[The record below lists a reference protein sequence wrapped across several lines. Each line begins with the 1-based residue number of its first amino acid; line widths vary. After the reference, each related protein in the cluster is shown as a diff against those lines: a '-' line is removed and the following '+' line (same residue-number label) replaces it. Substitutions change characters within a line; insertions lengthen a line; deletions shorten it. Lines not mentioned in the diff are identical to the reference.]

1 MATKRYPLMRKA
13 VAAWLIR
20 NSSLTFKQ
28 IADFCGFH
36 ELEIRSIA
44 DDEIAKG
51 IQEINPIINGQ
62 LDAEELA
69 RCEQD
74 PEAIMS
80 LKESEVSVFNVN
92 DNKAKKKYVPIARR
106 ADKPSAIYF
115 LIKYHPELNDAVI
128 RKLIG
133 TTSNMI
139 SSIRDRS
146 YWNLSNIRP
155 LDPVALGLCTQSQ
168 LNQAIEESGGN
179 VNEGDSDNNSIPD
192 SQSTAE

>member
-1 MATKRYPLMRKA
+1 MATKQYPLMRKA

-28 IADFCGFH
+28 IGDFCGFH

-44 DDEIAKG
+44 DDEVAKG
-51 IQEINPIINGQ
+51 IQEINPIVSGQ
-62 LDAEELA
+62 LDEAELK

-74 PEAIMS
+74 HDAIVM
-80 LKESEVSVFNVN
+80 LKTSEVAGFGLEENR
-92 DNKAKKKYVPIARR
+92 ATKKYVPIARR

-115 LIKYHPELNDAVI
+115 LVKYHPELSDAVI
-128 RKLIG
+128 KKLIG
-133 TTSNMI
+133 TTANMI

-146 YWNLSNIRP
+146 YWNLPNIRP

-168 LNQAIEESGGN
+168 LNKALEESKDK
-179 VNEGDSDNNSIPD
+179 VSESSSD
-192 SQSTAE
+192 QE